1 MMHNHELYSNS
12 LVKNKSIRTDLVLLL
27 GGCLALAS
35 TAALVITLQTL
46 VIGTAAKV
54 IACLAG
60 IALQGCLYLFAAH
73 ASYRVRLFSWVLLFL
88 SVAMTTLFIENTW
101 QSQQQLKNES
111 VTRQHNNSVQAQQIR
126 YEIGELNNQIASLL
140 QTAQT
145 DSDNGFRERSLAT
158 QKTIEALQAKRSQ
171 LSTNSLQL
179 PTAIT
184 ATPTVLEQ
192 STGLRL
198 SLFALIA
205 VLIDLAAMIALSQP
219 QSQPR
224 PEKDKIQPEQDRPIK
239 QPFVPE
245 LVTENLPVDPDY
257 QKVVQAIQLGNV
269 PPSKN
274 QVRKQLN
281 IGAGK
286 VADYFSR
293 MKQEGIVFQD
303 NKGWYQLAV

>member
-1 MMHNHELYSNS
+1 MHNHELYSNS
-12 LVKNKSIRTDLVLLL
+12 PVKNKSIRTDLVLLL

-46 VIGTAAKV
+46 VVGTAAKV

-73 ASYRVRLFSWVLLFL
+73 ASYRVRLFSGVLLLL
-88 SVAMTTLFIENTW
+88 SVSMTTLFIENTW

-111 VTRQHNNSVQAQQIR
+111 ATRQHNNSVQAQQIR
-126 YEIGELNNQIASLL
+126 YEINELNNQIASLL
-140 QTAQT
+140 KTAQT

-158 QKTIEALQAKRSQ
+158 QKTIEALQKQRSQ

-205 VLIDLAAMIALSQP
+205 VLIDLAAMIALSQTQP
-219 QSQPR
+219 QPQPR
-224 PEKDKIQPEQDRPIK
+224 PEKDKIQPEQDRPTK

-245 LVTENLPVDPDY
+245 LVTEAVDPDY
-257 QKVVQAIQLGNV
+257 QKVVQAITAGNV